1 MKGGVFVK
9 NKMASLDQ
17 VIDKIQDGAT
27 IMFGG
32 FFAVGTP
39 IKSIEKL
46 VEKGVKDL
54 TLIAIANANP
64 AGNFDFSLLFQNH
77 QIKKFISSHTG
88 TTPVAI
94 EQYKSGEIEIEYY
107 PMGTFIEK
115 IRAGG
120 AGLGG
125 VLTPTGIG
133 TLMEQGKQK
142 INVNGKE
149 YLLEPPLRAEYAFIK
164 GYRADTMGN
173 VEYRGVSINC
183 NPVMATAADYVV
195 AEVDEIVE
203 IGQIDPIR
211 VGTPGIFVNS
221 VVQGY
226 SHQEHQDIYEK
237 LWVRAGMLKAQ

>member
-1 MKGGVFVK
+1 MKGGVFV
-9 NKMASLDQ
+9 NKVATLDQ

-27 IMFGG
+27 IMIGG

-39 IKSIEKL
+39 IRSIEKL

-54 TLIAIANANP
+54 TVIAICNANP
-64 AGNFDFSLLFQNH
+64 AGNFDFALLFQNH
-77 QIKKFISSHTG
+77 QIKKFITSHTG

-94 EQYKSGEIEIEYY
+94 EQYKNGEVDIEYY
-107 PMGTFIEK
+107 PMGSFIEK
-115 IRAGG
+115 VRAGG

-133 TLMEQGKQK
+133 TFAEEGKRK
-142 INVNGKE
+142 INIDGKD
-149 YLLEPPLRAEYAFIK
+149 YLLELPLRAEYAFIK

-183 NPVMATAADYVV
+183 NPILATAADYTV

-203 IGQIDPIR
+203 VGEIDPIR
-211 VGTPGIFVNS
+211 VGTPGIFVNA

-226 SHQEHQDIYEK
+226 SPQEHQDIYEK
-237 LWVRAGMLKAQ
+237 LWVRAGMLKA